1 MCPQKLDAVHKTRVY
16 LIKRI
21 HMVAEHGGC
30 QLKGVYREVRTLIGE
45 MLHESSFMIKSMEEC
60 RVLGIVRL
68 ALMLQDALTLGPRRG
83 GGEGHYSGDAGESG
97 RST

>member
-1 MCPQKLDAVHKTRVY
+1 VY

-45 MLHESSFMIKSMEEC
+45 MLHESSLMIKSMEEC
-60 RVLGIVRL
+60 RVLGIVHL
-68 ALMLQDALTLGPRRG
+68 ALMLQDALAMGPRRG
-83 GGEGHYSGDAGESG
+83 GGVGHYSGGGSSG
-97 RST
+97 RRGTGA